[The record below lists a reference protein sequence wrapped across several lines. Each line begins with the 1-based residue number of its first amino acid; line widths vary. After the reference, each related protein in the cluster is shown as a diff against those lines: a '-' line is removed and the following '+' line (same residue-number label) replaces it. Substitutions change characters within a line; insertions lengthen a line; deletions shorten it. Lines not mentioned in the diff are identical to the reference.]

1 MTNAG
6 LLVVSNPA
14 KLGYMLQI
22 VQTRVQKALYIQ
34 VESMDSR
41 GIACLSRLVSGVYSQ
56 ASAFCHNL
64 DVRLLIRSPPHQKV
78 DVVFYDGS
86 TAGM

>member
-1 MTNAG
+1 MTSAG

-14 KLGYMLQI
+14 KLGHMLQI

-78 DVVFYDGS
+78 DVVFYDGNS
-86 TAGM
+86 IGM